1 MWIFAIS
8 LLQNGRATTRLQVL
22 IERMVRPIKT
32 KEAALAISVKTTG
45 SLSANGVKMLVY
57 GQAGAGKTSLIRTLP
72 DPIVLSAEGGL
83 LSIQD
88 ADLPYIEIAS
98 MDDLKEAFEWMS
110 TPEGMN
116 FKSVA
121 LDSISEIA
129 EVVLNHEKKIAK
141 DPRQAYGAM
150 QEQMADIIRAFR
162 DLPGRH
168 VYMSA
173 KLEKSTDEMGRILY
187 APSMPGNKT
196 GQSLPYFFDEV
207 LALRVEKDADGN
219 TQRAIMCDSDGL
231 WLAKDRSGKLGAWE
245 APDLGEIIA
254 KIGGAA

>member
-1 MWIFAIS
+1 MAIN
-8 LLQNGRATTRLQVL
+8 L
-22 IERMVRPIKT
+22 K
-32 KEAALAISVKTTG
+32 KTG
-45 SLSANGVKMLVY
+45 SLSASGVKLLVY
-57 GQAGAGKTSLIRTLP
+57 GQAGSGKTSLIKTLP
-72 DPIVLSAEGGL
+72 SPIVLSAEGGL

-98 MDDLKEAFEWMS
+98 MDDLREAW
-110 TPEGMN
+110 TWLNTDEGMAYQ
-116 FKSVA
+116 SVA

-129 EVVLNHEKKIAK
+129 EVCLNAEKKATK

-168 VYMSA
+168 VLMTA
-173 KLEKSTDEMGRILY
+173 KLEKSQDEMARILY

-207 LALRVEKDADGN
+207 LALRVERDADGN
-219 TQRAIMCDSDGL
+219 TQRALMCDGDGS
-231 WLAKDRSGKLGAWE
+231 WLAKDRSGKLDTWE
-245 APDLGEIIA
+245 APDLGAIIE
-254 KIGGAA
+254 KIGGRA